1 MARLTLVVLVFAGLH
16 LIAAVYPELG
26 LWGVDSV
33 AYAPWTTIPFT
44 IATVLL
50 LWPPVQTRMADA
62 LVWLNESPWRIASL
76 PAIALAL
83 FWVLPVSRHYL
94 GDGELLLR
102 TFRQSVAQRSWR
114 GINAPLPYYVIDR
127 LRLTYEPEA
136 VIRAISVAS
145 GVLYTMIA
153 VGLSRRLFPE
163 ARERAIVLCLILTP
177 AFVLLFFGYIETYP
191 AIYPLFLAYLFTG
204 LLAMENRCPLV
215 IPSVLMGILLVTH
228 FSLIVLAPSL
238 LVLAVILW
246 RSDALSV
253 VHATIEII
261 ACPLA
266 ALALLWTI
274 SFEPDI
280 YFEGMKKSHLLPLIA
295 DKGYAY
301 GFLSLTHLGNIV
313 NEQLLVAP
321 AVLIV
326 LAAYPCGWASK
337 RRDHLFLLAGAL
349 PAVFFTIVANPEIG
363 AFRDWDAFAFPALPL
378 LLLASLVIIRQVRGT
393 DQMRAA
399 VQIGGISAIHTAF
412 WIFLNAQPA
421 LAEAR
426 YTTLL
431 DISILSPTA
440 QSYGWEAV
448 GAQRRRE
455 GDLAGEHHAFEKAA
469 EANPTNYRYWNT
481 LGTVA
486 TRRNLTKE
494 AIDYYQRALE
504 ANPGSFESH
513 SNIGSAYSRIAD
525 YDKAIHHYLE
535 AIQRNPKLFGELY
548 ANLGAA
554 FLMTGQLEKSL
565 GAYEEAMTRSPHLVQ
580 AYFQAGNAAN
590 RLGDLEKARLYYG
603 EVLHR
608 DPGYPHADLIRKWI
622 AEVDKLPSQGKD

>member
-1 MARLTLVVLVFAGLH
+1 MTL
-16 LIAAVYPELG
+16 
-26 LWGVDSV
+26 
-33 AYAPWTTIPFT
+33 PFT
-44 IATVLL
+44 VVTLLL
-50 LWPPVQTRMADA
+50 LWSPVQTRIADTLIWFIA
-62 LVWLNESPWRIASL
+62 SPWRMASL
-76 PAIALAL
+76 PILAL
-83 FWVLPVSRHYL
+83 VLFASLPVSRHYL

-102 TFRQSVAQRSWR
+102 TFRISVTPRSWQ
-114 GINAPLPYYVIDR
+114 GINAPLPYYLIDR

-136 VIRAISVAS
+136 VIRTISILS
-145 GVLYTMIA
+145 GVLYTLVAI
-153 VGLSRRLFPE
+153 VLSRRLFTE
-163 ARERAIVLCLILTP
+163 AKKRAIVLCLILTP
-177 AFVLLFFGYIETYP
+177 AYLQLFFGYIETYP
-191 AIYPLFLAYLFTG
+191 VIYPLLLAYFFTG
-204 LLAMENRCPLV
+204 LLSLENRCPVL
-215 IPSVLMGILLVTH
+215 IPSVLMGILLITH
-228 FSLIVLAPSL
+228 FSLVVLAPSL
-238 LVLAVILW
+238 LVLAIIRW
-246 RSDALSV
+246 RSGALPV
-253 VHATIEII
+253 VRATIETI
-261 ACPLA
+261 ACPLV

-295 DKGYAY
+295 DEGYAY

-313 NEQLLVAP
+313 NEHLLVAP

-326 LAAYPCGWASK
+326 LAAYPYGWASK

-363 AFRDWDAFAFPALPL
+363 AFRDWDAFAYPALPL
-378 LLLASLVIIRQVRGT
+378 LLLASLVIIRQVRRT

-440 QSYGWEAV
+440 RSYGWEAV

-486 TRRNLTKE
+486 TRQNFTKE
-494 AIDYYQRALE
+494 AIDYYQKALE

-580 AYFQAGNAAN
+580 AYFQAGNVAN